1 MLEQPPDL
9 SPGQVMSAVRSGWG
23 HDLARGEYLAEGMGA
38 HHWIGYGADD
48 RPLVFVSADRT
59 DAVRSAYRAAREL
72 RDAGLA
78 FVLAPAATSAG
89 DDVIAPVGD
98 GWWLST
104 TPYVAGTSG
113 NGAYA
118 DDIKRTEVAVLLGA
132 LHRAEPPD
140 PCPRW
145 RPKSALPTLR
155 AALADLRRPW
165 SSGPQAEE
173 ARAILTAHE
182 TTIRRLITEFEDLAA
197 DLLPGDEPW
206 VTTHGEPHTA
216 NLRWA
221 DDGRLLLI
229 DWDTVAIAPRERDLG
244 DVLARARSAA
254 PQEAYVRGGGSARP
268 PRPEILDL
276 FAREWV
282 LDELEAYGGQLFGPH
297 RGDANDRLAVA
308 ELRAYTEAEEAT

>member
-9 SPGQVMSAVRSGWG
+9 SPDHVASVVRRWWG
-23 HDLARGEYLAEGMGA
+23 RDVARCEYLAKGMGA
-38 HHWIGYGADD
+38 HHWVGYAADD
-48 RPLVFVSADRT
+48 HPVVFVSADRT
-59 DAVRSAYRAAREL
+59 DAVRSAYRAARRL

-78 FVLAPAATSAG
+78 FVLAPEPTSAG
-89 DDVIAPVGD
+89 DDVIAPVGI
-98 GWWLST
+98 GWWLSI

-113 NGAYA
+113 DGAYA
-118 DDIKRTEVAVLLGA
+118 DDVGRTEVAVLLGA
-132 LHRAEPPD
+132 LHRAGPPD
-140 PCPRW
+140 RCPRW

-155 AALADLRRPW
+155 EALADLRRPW

-173 ARAILTAHE
+173 ARVILRDHE

-206 VTTHGEPHTA
+206 VVSHGEPHTA

-229 DWDTVAIAPRERDLG
+229 DWDTLAIAPRERDLG
-244 DVLARARSAA
+244 DVLAQARSAA
-254 PQEAYVRGGGSARP
+254 PQEAYARGGGNARP
-268 PRPEILDL
+268 PRPEMLDL

-282 LDELEAYGGQLFGPH
+282 LDELDAYGGQLFRPH
-297 RGDANDRLAVA
+297 PGDANDRLAVA
-308 ELRAYTEAEEAT
+308 ELRAYAEAEEAT